1 MVSVWYIITV
11 ALFYKCNYSCH
22 LILNEQCL
30 NSNIFTCYILQKKQ
44 RNFPLTTQLYEVCSL
59 KGWFRKQNSIVSNDS
74 YRIAMNSSKTFA
86 TKKKHKT
93 IRKLTS
99 SYLSRIFHTCPWTSC
114 LLILGMVL
122 LILNCE
128 FKLKISRAPCSQFQ
142 LLSK

>member
-1 MVSVWYIITV
+1 M
-11 ALFYKCNYSCH
+11 
-22 LILNEQCL
+22 
-30 NSNIFTCYILQKKQ
+30 CYFI
-44 RNFPLTTQLYEVCSL
+44 NVT
-59 KGWFRKQNSIVSNDS
+59 
-74 YRIAMNSSKTFA
+74 IAATKFWMNSVLTLTYLPVIFCKKSRGIFRWQHSCMKCAPLRADSENKTPLFPMIPTGYPWIRA
-86 TKKKHKT
+86 KPLQQKKKHKKT

-114 LLILGMVL
+114 LLILGMLL